1 MIMVDDNITDQT
13 GCECKKC
20 ICNNENVERIELSLA
35 EYNKIQI
42 EWMNVH
48 KYYLSQK
55 AGYDVGFNETAR
67 SWVDCGLAIMFRNRF
82 KIKQK

>member
-1 MIMVDDNITDQT
+1 MVEDDTKTNQD
-13 GCECKKC
+13 CECKKC
-20 ICNNENVERIELSLA
+20 ICKNETVERVELTLS

-55 AGYDVGFNETAR
+55 AGYDVGFNETAK